1 MSQEV
6 FELVQGMD
14 LKSIETQIALQC
26 APLISGLKVSNLLI
40 ISAEDEALVR
50 VILRRSGIS
59 FFRLLRTGEK
69 VTFLL
74 FRKNPLEAYLKQQ
87 EVETMLAEAGYAEL
101 SLGNILSTFQKRY
114 AHYMSAGG
122 RFPHE
127 MGLLLGYPA
136 EDVKG
141 FVENEGKN
149 FLYSGYWKVYAD
161 VEEKRR
167 LFQKFENAKET
178 VIQLLSYGVGI
189 QDILDI
195 YKDEN
200 EPKQAAVIVSNDL

>member
-14 LKSIETQIALQC
+14 LKSIETQIAFQC

-50 VILRRSGIS
+50 IILRRSGIS

-87 EVETMLAEAGYAEL
+87 EVEAMLAEAGYAEL

-136 EDVKG
+136 EDVRG

-200 EPKQAAVIVSNDL
+200 EPKQAAV

>member
-178 VIQLLSYGVGI
+178 VTQLLSYGVGI

-200 EPKQAAVIVSNDL
+200 EPKQAAV

>member
-114 AHYMSAGG
+114 AHDMSAGG

-200 EPKQAAVIVSNDL
+200 EPKQAAV

>member
-114 AHYMSAGG
+114 AHYMSTGG

-200 EPKQAAVIVSNDL
+200 EPKQAAV

>member
-50 VILRRSGIS
+50 IILRRSGIS

-87 EVETMLAEAGYAEL
+87 EVEAMLAEAGYAEL

-136 EDVKG
+136 EDVRG

-189 QDILDI
+189 QDILDL

-200 EPKQAAVIVSNDL
+200 EPKQAAV

>member
-87 EVETMLAEAGYAEL
+87 EVEAMLAEAGYAEL

-136 EDVKG
+136 EDVRG

-200 EPKQAAVIVSNDL
+200 EPKQAAV

>member
-87 EVETMLAEAGYAEL
+87 EVETMLVEAGYAEL

-141 FVENEGKN
+141 FVENKGKN

-200 EPKQAAVIVSNDL
+200 EPKQAAV

>member
-87 EVETMLAEAGYAEL
+87 EVETMLVEAGYAEL

-167 LFQKFENAKET
+167 LFQKVENAKET

-200 EPKQAAVIVSNDL
+200 EPKQAAV

>member
-87 EVETMLAEAGYAEL
+87 EVEAMLAEAGYAEL

-178 VIQLLSYGVGI
+178 VIQLLSYGWAFRI
-189 QDILDI
+189 FWIFIRTKMRRNRQQFRR
-195 YKDEN
+195 KKE
-200 EPKQAAVIVSNDL
+200 

>member
-50 VILRRSGIS
+50 IILRRSGIS

-87 EVETMLAEAGYAEL
+87 EVEAMLAEAGYAEL

-200 EPKQAAVIVSNDL
+200 EPKQAAV

>member
-50 VILRRSGIS
+50 VIMRRSGIS

-200 EPKQAAVIVSNDL
+200 EPKQAAV

>member
-6 FELVQGMD
+6 FELVQGMN

-87 EVETMLAEAGYAEL
+87 EVEAMLAEAGYAEL

-200 EPKQAAVIVSNDL
+200 EPKQAAV

>member
-114 AHYMSAGG
+114 THYMSAGG

-200 EPKQAAVIVSNDL
+200 EPKQAAV

>member
-87 EVETMLAEAGYAEL
+87 EVETMLVEAGYAEL
-101 SLGNILSTFQKRY
+101 SLGNI
-114 AHYMSAGG
+114 
-122 RFPHE
+122 
-127 MGLLLGYPA
+127 
-136 EDVKG
+136 
-141 FVENEGKN
+141 
-149 FLYSGYWKVYAD
+149 
-161 VEEKRR
+161 
-167 LFQKFENAKET
+167 
-178 VIQLLSYGVGI
+178 
-189 QDILDI
+189 
-195 YKDEN
+195 
-200 EPKQAAVIVSNDL
+200 

>member
-101 SLGNILSTFQKRY
+101 SLGNIFSTFQKRY
-114 AHYMSAGG
+114 AHYMSEGG

-200 EPKQAAVIVSNDL
+200 EPKQAAV

>member
-1 MSQEV
+1 MRQEV

-87 EVETMLAEAGYAEL
+87 EVEAMLAEAGYAEL

-200 EPKQAAVIVSNDL
+200 EPKQAAV

>member
-50 VILRRSGIS
+50 GILRRSGIS

-87 EVETMLAEAGYAEL
+87 EVEAMLAEAGYAEL

-200 EPKQAAVIVSNDL
+200 EPKQAAV

>member
-87 EVETMLAEAGYAEL
+87 KVETMLVEAGYAEL

-200 EPKQAAVIVSNDL
+200 EPKQAAV

>member
-1 MSQEV
+1 
-6 FELVQGMD
+6 
-14 LKSIETQIALQC
+14 
-26 APLISGLKVSNLLI
+26 
-40 ISAEDEALVR
+40 
-50 VILRRSGIS
+50 
-59 FFRLLRTGEK
+59 
-69 VTFLL
+69 
-74 FRKNPLEAYLKQQ
+74 
-87 EVETMLAEAGYAEL
+87 
-101 SLGNILSTFQKRY
+101 
-114 AHYMSAGG
+114 
-122 RFPHE
+122 

-200 EPKQAAVIVSNDL
+200 EPKQAAV

>member
-87 EVETMLAEAGYAEL
+87 EVEAMLAEAGYAEL

-178 VIQLLSYGVGI
+178 VIQLLSYGAGI

-200 EPKQAAVIVSNDL
+200 EPKQAAV

>member
-101 SLGNILSTFQKRY
+101 LLGNILSTFQKRY

-200 EPKQAAVIVSNDL
+200 EPKQAAV

>member
-40 ISAEDEALVR
+40 ISAEDQELVR

-87 EVETMLAEAGYAEL
+87 EVEAMLAEAGYAEL

-136 EDVKG
+136 EDVRG

-200 EPKQAAVIVSNDL
+200 EPKQAAV

>member
-50 VILRRSGIS
+50 GILRRSGIS

-74 FRKNPLEAYLKQQ
+74 FRKNPLEDYLGRQ
-87 EVETMLAEAGYAEL
+87 EVKAMLVTEGYVDF
-101 SLGNILSTFQKRY
+101 SLGNILGTFQRRY
-114 AHYMSAGG
+114 ESYMSVGG
-122 RFPHE
+122 WFPHE

-200 EPKQAAVIVSNDL
+200 EPKQAAV

>member
-114 AHYMSAGG
+114 AHYMSVGG

-200 EPKQAAVIVSNDL
+200 EPKQAAV

>member
-87 EVETMLAEAGYAEL
+87 EVEAMLAEAGYAEL

-141 FVENEGKN
+141 FVENKGKN

-200 EPKQAAVIVSNDL
+200 EPKQAAV

>member
-14 LKSIETQIALQC
+14 LKSTETQIALQC

-87 EVETMLAEAGYAEL
+87 EVETMLVEAGYAEL

-200 EPKQAAVIVSNDL
+200 EPKQAAV

>member
-40 ISAEDEALVR
+40 ISAEDEAMVR

-200 EPKQAAVIVSNDL
+200 EPKQAAV

>member
-87 EVETMLAEAGYAEL
+87 EVEAMLAEAGYAEL

-122 RFPHE
+122 RFPHG

-178 VIQLLSYGVGI
+178 VIQLLSYGVGS

-200 EPKQAAVIVSNDL
+200 EPKQAAV

>member
-167 LFQKFENAKET
+167 MFQKFENAKET

-200 EPKQAAVIVSNDL
+200 EPKQAAV

>member
-74 FRKNPLEAYLKQQ
+74 FRKNPLEAYLKQ
-87 EVETMLAEAGYAEL
+87 VETMLVEAGYAEL

-200 EPKQAAVIVSNDL
+200 EPKQAAV

>member
-87 EVETMLAEAGYAEL
+87 EVETMLVEAGYAEL

-178 VIQLLSYGVGI
+178 VIQLLSYGVDI

-200 EPKQAAVIVSNDL
+200 EPKQAAV

>member
-200 EPKQAAVIVSNDL
+200 EPKQAAV

>member
-50 VILRRSGIS
+50 GILRRSGIS

-74 FRKNPLEAYLKQQ
+74 FRKNPLEDYLGRQ
-87 EVETMLAEAGYAEL
+87 EVKAMLVTEGYVDF
-101 SLGNILSTFQKRY
+101 SLGNILGTFQRRY
-114 AHYMSAGG
+114 ESYMSVGG
-122 RFPHE
+122 WFPHE
-127 MGLLLGYPA
+127 MGLLLGYPV

-141 FVENEGKN
+141 FMDNHGKN

-167 LFQKFENAKET
+167 LFQKFEDAKET

-200 EPKQAAVIVSNDL
+200 EPKQAAV

>member
-87 EVETMLAEAGYAEL
+87 EVETMLVEAGYAEL

-122 RFPHE
+122 RFTHE

-200 EPKQAAVIVSNDL
+200 EPKQAAV

>member
-87 EVETMLAEAGYAEL
+87 EVETMLVEAGYAEL

-141 FVENEGKN
+141 FVKNEGKN

-200 EPKQAAVIVSNDL
+200 EPKQAAV

>member
-87 EVETMLAEAGYAEL
+87 EVETMLVEGGYAEL

-200 EPKQAAVIVSNDL
+200 EPKQAAV

>member
-189 QDILDI
+189 QDIQDI

-200 EPKQAAVIVSNDL
+200 EPKQAAV

>member
-69 VTFLL
+69 VTFLF

-87 EVETMLAEAGYAEL
+87 EVEAMLAEAGYAEL

-136 EDVKG
+136 EDVRG

-200 EPKQAAVIVSNDL
+200 EPKQAAV

>member
-87 EVETMLAEAGYAEL
+87 EVETMLVEAGYAEL

-114 AHYMSAGG
+114 AHYMSTGG

-200 EPKQAAVIVSNDL
+200 EPKQAAV